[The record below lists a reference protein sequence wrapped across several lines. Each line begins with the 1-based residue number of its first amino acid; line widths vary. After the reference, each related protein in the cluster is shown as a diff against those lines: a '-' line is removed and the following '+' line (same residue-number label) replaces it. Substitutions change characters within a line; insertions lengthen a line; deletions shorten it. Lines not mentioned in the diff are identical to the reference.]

1 VSRFLALTP
10 NFNNYNYNYN
20 YNLKFLTYLLGNVSR
35 GHSGAMAIAA
45 TLQTPPKSRAR
56 TLTTTTIIT
65 TTIVKKRSIKAQERD
80 ILLSKAILG
89 EQNGKYKTTQAV
101 ATALGLRLDT
111 I

>member
-1 VSRFLALTP
+1 M
-10 NFNNYNYNYN
+10 
-20 YNLKFLTYLLGNVSR
+20 TYV
-35 GHSGAMAIAA
+35 
-45 TLQTPPKSRAR
+45 
-56 TLTTTTIIT
+56 

-89 EQNGKYKTTQAV
+89 VQNGKYKTTQAV

>member
-1 VSRFLALTP
+1 
-10 NFNNYNYNYN
+10 
-20 YNLKFLTYLLGNVSR
+20 
-35 GHSGAMAIAA
+35 MAIAA

-89 EQNGKYKTTQAV
+89 VQNGKYKTTQAV
-101 ATALGLRLDT
+101 ATALNLRLDT
-111 I
+111 IQRHISSLSYLEHMQKLLSKNQEQTLLK